1 MDILIFSVLTN
12 FLYFCCGSIFVSDK
26 KSNFHSQFYICF
38 VGINIVAFFSVLL
51 NFFVPLNQPI
61 NSALYCIII
70 LAFVIKTKLFFDKKY
85 VYFLLFSSIITF
97 LLIVYSNVNRPDAG
111 LYHLPYISLINENK
125 IIIGATNIHSRF
137 GHVSI
142 LQYLSAINNNY
153 LFSENGI
160 SIPLASIVS
169 FFYIYFFYDA
179 WKVLKKRE
187 APNLAKFFSLFILIY
202 ISFKITRYSSFGND
216 ALGHLCFFYLISYIL
231 KEDIKKISLKRVLL
245 ISVFTFINKPM
256 LGLVFIIPV
265 SIFFLKKNYEM
276 KKIFTLICSFPAL
289 LLYLWLLKNILVSG
303 CAIFPIK
310 ITCLENLSWINI
322 QQISFLSLEGTV
334 WSKGWPDKIDTKI
347 SMQEFNNN
355 FNWVQSW
362 GKSHLKYILNIIIPF
377 ASVLLCIVFYIKI
390 NFKKNVINNDKDLN
404 LRLLL
409 LLTLSLIGVFSFFL
423 LFPLYRYGYSY
434 IITLISL
441 VLLTAIKNKTNIKE
455 NAKIFQIMFIF
466 CFILIITKQVQK
478 IYKNSSQTMW
488 PNIYTLDPKNKIYKK
503 KKVNIGNNFFY
514 YLANKG
520 DGLCM
525 YSASPC
531 TSYPIKK
538 IEYKKKLTY
547 TILSLK
553 D

>member
-1 MDILIFSVLTN
+1 
-12 FLYFCCGSIFVSDK
+12 
-26 KSNFHSQFYICF
+26 
-38 VGINIVAFFSVLL
+38 
-51 NFFVPLNQPI
+51 
-61 NSALYCIII
+61 
-70 LAFVIKTKLFFDKKY
+70 
-85 VYFLLFSSIITF
+85 
-97 LLIVYSNVNRPDAG
+97 
-111 LYHLPYISLINENK
+111 
-125 IIIGATNIHSRF
+125 
-137 GHVSI
+137 
-142 LQYLSAINNNY
+142 
-153 LFSENGI
+153 
-160 SIPLASIVS
+160 
-169 FFYIYFFYDA
+169 
-179 WKVLKKRE
+179 
-187 APNLAKFFSLFILIY
+187 
-202 ISFKITRYSSFGND
+202 
-216 ALGHLCFFYLISYIL
+216 
-231 KEDIKKISLKRVLL
+231 
-245 ISVFTFINKPM
+245 
-256 LGLVFIIPV
+256 
-265 SIFFLKKNYEM
+265 M

-362 GKSHLKYILNIIIPF
+362 GKSHLKYILNIITPF
-377 ASVLLCIVFYIKI
+377 TSVLLCIVFYIKI